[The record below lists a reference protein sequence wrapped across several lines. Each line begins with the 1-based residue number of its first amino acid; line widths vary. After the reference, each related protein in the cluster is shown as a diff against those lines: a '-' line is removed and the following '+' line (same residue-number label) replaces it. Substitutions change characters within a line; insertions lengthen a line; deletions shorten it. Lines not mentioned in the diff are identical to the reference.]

1 MMTLTPRPDDS
12 FLGPDVVVEG
22 IVKGQGNLHVAGRIK
37 GKVVVAGDVTIEAG
51 AFIDGEV
58 QAGSLTV
65 APGAR
70 MRGTVEFGWRH
81 DAA

>member
-1 MMTLTPRPDDS
+1 MSLTPLPDDS

-22 IVKGQGNLHVAGRIK
+22 KVKGRGNLRVAGQVKGQ
-37 GKVVVAGDVTIEAG
+37 VVVAGDVTIEAG

-58 QAGSLTV
+58 KAGSLTV

-70 MRGTVEFGWRH
+70 MRGMVEFGWKG

>member
-1 MMTLTPRPDDS
+1 MTQTSLAGDS

-22 IVKGQGNLHVAGRIK
+22 IVKGRGNLHVAGQIK
-37 GKVVVAGDVTIEAG
+37 GELAIAGDVTIEAG

-58 QAGSLTV
+58 KAGRLTV

-70 MRGTVEFGWRH
+70 MRGTVEFGWTG
-81 DAA
+81 DTA